1 MENGKKED
9 AEELPEDNDDLDKA
23 LEDSF
28 PASDPPA
35 PVVKGT
41 TANARPHEK
50 KERDGNQFF

>member
-9 AEELPEDNDDLDKA
+9 AEKLPEDNDDLDKA

-28 PASDPPA
+28 PASEPTA

-41 TANARPHEK
+41 TANPRPHEK
-50 KERDGNQFF
+50 KERDGN